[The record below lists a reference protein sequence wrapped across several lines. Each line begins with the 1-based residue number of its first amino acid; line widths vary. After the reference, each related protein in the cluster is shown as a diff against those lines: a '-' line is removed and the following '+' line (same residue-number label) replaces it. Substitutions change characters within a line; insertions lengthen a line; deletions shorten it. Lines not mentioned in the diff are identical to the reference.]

1 MIKKLYLIF
10 FFILIQIIFSNLSF
24 SSVKIIASVDGEII
38 TNIDV
43 LKESKYLKI
52 LNPNLKNLNED
63 KLLDLSRQSL
73 IREIIKKKEISKFMD
88 FNNEETLI
96 NEYLNNLIIKLG
108 YEDKK
113 SFSESLLQNESYSI
127 EEVRLKTK
135 IEFFWNELIFSRF
148 NNQIIINQKELNKK
162 LDNMNNKKTRELLL
176 SEIVFKKKKDEK
188 INDSIEKIKTS
199 INEIGFENTANLY
212 SISDSSRFG
221 GKIGWVKEDTLSQII
236 YKNINNLKVN
246 EYSDTIR
253 LKDNFIIIKINEI
266 REIQKPLNKEKVMQQ
281 LIQIERNKKLEKF
294 SRIYFNRIQTQ
305 YLISEK

>member
-10 FFILIQIIFSNLSF
+10 FFILIQIIFSNFSF

>member
-1 MIKKLYLIF
+1 
-10 FFILIQIIFSNLSF
+10 
-24 SSVKIIASVDGEII
+24 VKIIASVDGEII